1 MNKIHITILLVLL
14 IAVMAIG
21 GYSVFVVNKPPDPRF
36 IPAVVFIPTEKI
48 NPGYKVAALRG
59 KVPNYNFNK
68 RKKKSNEQPY
78 PAPEDDNS
86 SLPSLAGGTRSGNS
100 SPADAATYSYSKR
113 SLKNIRAESG
123 SGMQGTSAL
132 GLLAS
137 GKKSSG
143 AFTEVGSSSIPSLQ
157 AATTYD
163 KGLTPNLQFAPN
175 ETNDLNEEGNPGGD
189 PDTPVGDGVGVLLLL
204 AAGYMMWRRKCP
216 PTLPKRVRDRL

>member
-1 MNKIHITILLVLL
+1 MNKIQIKILLVLL
-14 IAVMAIG
+14 MTVIVIG
-21 GYSVFVVNKPPDPRF
+21 GYSVFVVEKPPDPRF

-48 NPGYKVAALRG
+48 NPGYKVTALRG

-68 RKKKSNEQPY
+68 RKKKSNDQPY
-78 PAPEDDNS
+78 PAPEDDKS
-86 SLPSLAGGTRSGNS
+86 SLPSLAGGVRSGNS

-123 SGMQGTSAL
+123 SGMQGMGAL

-143 AFTEVGSSSIPSLQ
+143 AVTEVGSSSIPSLQ

-175 ETNDLNEEGNPGGD
+175 ETNDLNEDGNPGGD
-189 PDTPVGDGVGVLLLL
+189 PDTPVGDGLWVMLLLSV
-204 AAGYMMWRRKCP
+204 GYVIRRRNP
-216 PTLPKRVRDRL
+216 